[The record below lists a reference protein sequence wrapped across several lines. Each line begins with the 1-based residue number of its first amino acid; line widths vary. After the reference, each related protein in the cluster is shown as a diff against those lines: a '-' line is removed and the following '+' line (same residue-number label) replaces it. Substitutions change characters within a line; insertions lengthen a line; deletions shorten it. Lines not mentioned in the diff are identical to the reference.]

1 MLRENNSL
9 ASLCWL
15 QGNLVRKKSKEKEQQ
30 NRCKHR
36 QGRRNCKL
44 IHPPTKVI
52 SIFFSILPQPTSGLL
67 EQKDADIGLKC
78 QIRLVPSPF
87 TEPRIF
93 RHVGTNIKQ

>member
-52 SIFFSILPQPTSGLL
+52 SNFFFDPPPAYIWFVGAKRCSHRFKVSNQISTLP
-67 EQKDADIGLKC
+67 
-78 QIRLVPSPF
+78 PSLN
-87 TEPRIF
+87 
-93 RHVGTNIKQ
+93 VGYLDM